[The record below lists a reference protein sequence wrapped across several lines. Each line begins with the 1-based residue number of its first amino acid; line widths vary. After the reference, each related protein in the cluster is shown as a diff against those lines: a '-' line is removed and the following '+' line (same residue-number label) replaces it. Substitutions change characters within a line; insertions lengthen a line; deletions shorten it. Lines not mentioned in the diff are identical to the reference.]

1 MKKYTI
7 LTSLLILVLTMV
19 PVRATGS
26 QALKHILASLK
37 KYGDENIMTS
47 DQYDNYY
54 QPAIES
60 MEALVTSSDENAP
73 AATTINRKA
82 IMRPDTPVTGTI
94 TLPPIDWQKEQELW
108 KIEIPIEEKG
118 KHTHKQ
124 LIEQQLMNEFQEMI
138 KKQQM
143 EYWNTHGV

>member
-82 IMRPDTPVTGTI
+82 FTRPGTI
-94 TLPPIDWQKEQELW
+94 TRPDGTTHSPLTIMDRIELDLMKKDIDRQIQEYLDRRRM
-108 KIEIPIEEKG
+108 EREEK
-118 KHTHKQ
+118 
-124 LIEQQLMNEFQEMI
+124 LERD
-138 KKQQM
+138 
-143 EYWNTHGV
+143 

>member
-82 IMRPDTPVTGTI
+82 FVRPDIIMKGDLS
-94 TLPPIDWQKEQELW
+94 LPLSYEERYKLELEWERERLVEIFQKSFEES
-108 KIEIPIEEKG
+108 IEKLKEG
-118 KHTHKQ
+118 RRQ
-124 LIEQQLMNEFQEMI
+124 AL
-138 KKQQM
+138 
-143 EYWNTHGV
+143 